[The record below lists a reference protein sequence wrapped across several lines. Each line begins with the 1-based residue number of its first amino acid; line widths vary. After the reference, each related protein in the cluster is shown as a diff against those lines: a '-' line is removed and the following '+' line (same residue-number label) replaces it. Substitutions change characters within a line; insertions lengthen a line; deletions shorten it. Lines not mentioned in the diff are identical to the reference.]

1 MLWADKHRPTN
12 LSRFDYHQGL
22 CKRLSTLGRSGS
34 LPHMIFYGPSGSGKK
49 ARVMALLREMFG
61 STVFR
66 TKLEQLQF
74 LTPSR
79 KKVHITA
86 CGSTVHTELNPG
98 DVGKTY
104 DKIVVSEVIKEM
116 AQTRSLGTN
125 MFDTKDS
132 GAAEDGGAV
141 GKPTR
146 PNFKVLILTE
156 VDNLSMLAQQ
166 ALRRTME
173 KYSQHCRIIL
183 CCKSLCKVIEA
194 IRSRCLAVRVAA
206 PTNPE
211 ICRVLAKICKKERL
225 TLPDAFA
232 SRVAQFSNGNLRK
245 AILMLEACKVQSYP
259 FTDDQ
264 TVEIADWEKFIKSMT
279 TSIVQEQTPRRL
291 ANIRGKL
298 YELLVNCIP
307 PALILKTLSRELMFK
322 VDPDLKPQIAKWAA
336 FYEHRMVHGSKP
348 IFHLEAFCAK
358 CMCIYKTFLLQ
369 FSGF

>member
-1 MLWADKHRPTN
+1 
-12 LSRFDYHQGL
+12 
-22 CKRLSTLGRSGS
+22 
-34 LPHMIFYGPSGSGKK
+34 MIFYGPSGSGKK

-61 STVFR
+61 TTVFR

-74 LTPSR
+74 MTPSR
-79 KKVHITA
+79 RKVQITA

-104 DKIVVSEVIKEM
+104 DRIVVSEVIKEM
-116 AQTRSLGTN
+116 AQTKSLAAN
-125 MFDTKDS
+125 MFSAKATA
-132 GAAEDGGAV
+132 AAEDGAAGA
-141 GKPTR
+141 KSTR
-146 PNFKVLILTE
+146 PTFKVLILTE

-211 ICRVLAKICKKERL
+211 ICRVLTKICKKEGL
-225 TLPDAFA
+225 SLPGAFA

-259 FTDDQ
+259 FADDQ
-264 TVEIADWEKFIKSMT
+264 TVEIADWEKFVKNMAT
-279 TSIVQEQTPRRL
+279 AIVQEQTPRRL

-322 VDPDLKPQIAKWAA
+322 VDSDLKPNIAKWAA
-336 FYEHRMVHGSKP
+336 FYEHRMIHGSKP

-358 CMCIYKTFLLQ
+358 CMSIYKTFLLQ
-369 FSGF
+369 LTAF